1 MNDEEMNEGPL
12 SLGLDEVEAPSLEEE
27 GEEEVVSPLA
37 AVGAASAV
45 TPQDFLSRLLAREE
59 EAAKRER
66 ELFQADIKR
75 IQAAKD
81 RLLGKP
87 KELTGRERLDIILK
101 TLSSR
106 PTDLRDPRFFERK
119 NIGTFLRDIGEAGG
133 AMRETEKTRA
143 EEMQKQLDE
152 LEAKEAAILLPR
164 AQAELKDIRGRIPAA
179 MRAVSEANK
188 PQRLQ
193 GIAQQIVDLRQIIDN
208 PDSYNQEQRDAASRQ
223 LKSIGEKTSPE
234 DRSTLGQII
243 RATEMVKSQDPKQR
257 EIGQRYLNNLGV
269 KPIALTVSQMREDA
283 QIEAAKKFLEEV
295 PQEERDRAL
304 RKPSSIRTPRDD
316 MIVKAIEL
324 SQMPTFQSVLPS
336 GTTTAAPVSDGGFS
350 ATPIEE

>member
-1 MNDEEMNEGPL
+1 
-12 SLGLDEVEAPSLEEE
+12 
-27 GEEEVVSPLA
+27 
-37 AVGAASAV
+37 
-45 TPQDFLSRLLAREE
+45 
-59 EAAKRER
+59 
-66 ELFQADIKR
+66 
-75 IQAAKD
+75 
-81 RLLGKP
+81 
-87 KELTGRERLDIILK
+87 
-101 TLSSR
+101 
-106 PTDLRDPRFFERK
+106 
-119 NIGTFLRDIGEAGG
+119 
-133 AMRETEKTRA
+133 MRETEKTRA

>member
-12 SLGLDEVEAPSLEEE
+12 SLSLDEVEAPSLEDE
-27 GEEEVVSPLA
+27 EEEVVSPLA
-37 AVGAASAV
+37 AVS
-45 TPQDFLSRLLAREE
+45 PQDALSQLLASERQ
-59 EAAKRER
+59 AAKREQ
-66 ELFQADIKR
+66 ELFQAELKR
-75 IQAAKD
+75 IQDAKD

-106 PTDLRDPRFFERK
+106 PTDPRDPRFFERK

-133 AMRETEKTRA
+133 VMRETEKTRA

-152 LEAKEAAILLPR
+152 LEALKGRYLLPR
-164 AQAELKDIRGRIPAA
+164 AQQELKDVRGRIPAA

-193 GIAQQIVDLRQIIDN
+193 GIAQQIVDLRKIIDD
-208 PDSYNQEQRDAASRQ
+208 PASYTQEQRDAASRQ

-243 RATEMVKSQDPKQR
+243 RATEMVNSQDPKQR

-283 QIEAAKKFLEEV
+283 KIEAAKKFLEGITK
-295 PQEERDRAL
+295 EERDKAL
-304 RKPSSIRTPRDD
+304 RRPSNIRTPRED
-316 MIVKAIEL
+316 MIIEAIEL
-324 SQMPTFQSVLPS
+324 SQMPTFKSVLPS
-336 GTTTAAPVSDGGFS
+336 GTATAAPVSDDGFS